1 MASSV
6 QQKRDNV
13 MGEKEKAMMEEGM
26 KDAKNYIMTNNISN
40 NQIQAMAVVSIRS
53 SFGQRMRSYRNHSW
67 IGNFMAR
74 LPDYINGGDGAVFVH
89 KGSKGALLYGLE
101 RDATPLALGWILSWS
116 KPDTPGEPNRGKQ
129 WRWLT
134 VIRGMQQVLV
144 VDGECGGLA

>member
-116 KPDTPGEPNRGKQ
+116 KPDTPGEPNR
-129 WRWLT
+129 
-134 VIRGMQQVLV
+134 
-144 VDGECGGLA
+144 DF